1 MGQLYLFLVQGI
13 LFGVR
18 LEDVL
23 YSYRVLPDRSMC
35 REWLVENPYAPAI
48 DIVPVAQ
55 TNCWFDVVVP
65 EDQAKVLLRTRR
77 LLAGE
82 RSVDQVRAV
91 ANDGRTVE
99 LCLFGMP
106 TCDAGG
112 VERILGSV
120 SAPKPGQAPDSAA
133 SEQAKQIAA
142 LQAEIEAREQQ
153 LRCAFEDIRYT
164 AENLRRCRL
173 MVSEHGHRSKNNAQL
188 AVSLVRSIKSNQA
201 GLTAEQI
208 DAIDRLGAM
217 ARTDALLLR
226 NNDEPFEPA
235 GPYLREIA
243 EQTVRFRG
251 GEQIGV
257 DCEVAALKL
266 SGAELRTLGMIL
278 HELVTNA
285 IRHAFPSGVG
295 HIKIRLL
302 AHGDERAELCVL
314 DNGVGI
320 PVADSGHPARGTG
333 IISELVQQLG
343 GEWSIEPLD
352 RGTLA
357 KVLFRRE
364 PQ

>member
-1 MGQLYLFLVQGI
+1 
-13 LFGVR
+13 
-18 LEDVL
+18 VL

-48 DIVPVAQ
+48 DLVPAAKAS
-55 TNCWFDVVVP
+55 CWSDVVVP
-65 EDQAKVLLRTRR
+65 EDQAQVLLRTRR

-91 ANDGRTVE
+91 ANDGRTLE
-99 LCLFGMP
+99 LCVLGTP
-106 TCDAGG
+106 TRDADG

-120 SAPKPGQAPDSAA
+120 SAAKPGHAPDSAA

-142 LQAEIEAREQQ
+142 LQAEIKAREEQ

-164 AENLRRCRL
+164 LENLRRCRL

-188 AVSLVRSIKSNQA
+188 ALSLVRSIKKNPA

-226 NNDEPFEPA
+226 NDDEPFEPA
-235 GPYLREIA
+235 GPYLRDIA

-251 GEQIGV
+251 GDEIDLG
-257 DCEVAALKL
+257 CEVAALKL

-285 IRHAFPSGVG
+285 VRHAFPSGVG
-295 HIKIRLL
+295 RIKIRLL
-302 AHGDERAELCVL
+302 DHGDERAELSVL

-320 PVADSGHPARGTG
+320 PIEDTGHPARGTG

-343 GEWSIEPLD
+343 GKWSIEPLD

-357 KVLFRRE
+357 KVVFRRE

>member
-1 MGQLYLFLVQGI
+1 
-13 LFGVR
+13 
-18 LEDVL
+18 VL

-35 REWLVENPYAPAI
+35 QEWFLENPYAPGI
-48 DIVPVAQ
+48 DIAPAAEAS
-55 TNCWFDVVVP
+55 CWFDVVVP
-65 EDQAKVLLRTRR
+65 EDREKVLLRTRR

-99 LCLFGMP
+99 LCVLGMP
-106 TCDAGG
+106 TCDGDG

-120 SAPKPGQAPDSAA
+120 SAAKPGRAPGLAE

-142 LQAEIEAREQQ
+142 LQAQMKAREEQ

-164 AENLRRCRL
+164 SELLRRSRL

-188 AVSLVRSIKSNQA
+188 AVSLVRSIKNKQA

-226 NNDEPFEPA
+226 NDDEPFEPA
-235 GPYLREIA
+235 GPYLREVA
-243 EQTVRFRG
+243 EQTVRFLG
-251 GEQIGV
+251 GDEIDL
-257 DCEVAALKL
+257 DCDVAALKL
-266 SGAELRTLGMIL
+266 SGSELRTLGMVL

-285 IRHAFPSGVG
+285 IRHAFPSGMG
-295 HIKIRLL
+295 RIKIRLL
-302 AHGDERAELCVL
+302 DHGDERTELRVL

-320 PVADSGHPARGTG
+320 AVEKSGNPARGTG

-343 GEWSIEPLD
+343 GGEWSIEPLD

-357 KVLFRRE
+357 KVVFRRE